1 MSRKLSPEE
10 ALKLLK
16 ELPSDASGSSSE
28 WESEGSRV
36 VNSKSIASDVESTSS
51 TGTSE
56 SDSQRQQPSAP
67 VQNAKR
73 RRPPNRSTAPETG
86 TFYYRGKD
94 GTIWLKEQPR
104 TG

>member
-1 MSRKLSPEE
+1 MSRKLPPEE
-10 ALKLLK
+10 ALKLLR
-16 ELPSDASGSSSE
+16 ELPSDASRSSSE

-36 VNSKSIASDVESTSS
+36 VDSKSIASDVESTSS

-86 TFYYRGKD
+86 TFYYVERMAPSG
-94 GTIWLKEQPR
+94 
-104 TG
+104 